1 MAGSIREFATREG
14 LNMSAGAEAIIKEGF
29 PRVSV
34 QSRRAANAQ
43 RSISRTLR
51 RHPPGVL
58 AAAFL
63 IIIALA
69 GCLAEIVATHD
80 PNAQA
85 VRDALRPPLNYGLSG
100 SFHILGTDAQGR
112 DVYSRIV
119 HGARIS
125 LSVGF
130 AAVTIGTLGGLA
142 LALVSGYRGGRVD
155 LVLQRIMDSLQAIPT
170 LILAMML
177 VAVMGTNLL
186 VTAIAIGIT
195 QVPRANRVIRSN
207 VLTVM
212 SEPYVESA
220 RAVGAPGLRVIV
232 RHLLPNVMATT
243 LIMFSTSIGAA
254 IVTEATLSFLGLA
267 APPPLAT
274 WGGML
279 TIQGRQY
286 MLAAPWLL
294 LAPAI
299 ALSMTV
305 LAFNFLGDAIRDA
318 LDPRLRTR

>member
-1 MAGSIREFATREG
+1 
-14 LNMSAGAEAIIKEGF
+14 MSATAEVLTKGQPLA
-29 PRVSV
+29 VSALPGRPV
-34 QSRRAANAQ
+34 AKQS
-43 RSISRTLR
+43 SIVRTLR

-58 AAAFL
+58 AAVFL
-63 IIIALA
+63 IMIALA
-69 GCLAEIVATHD
+69 GGLAELVATHD
-80 PNAQA
+80 PTAQS
-85 VRDALRPPLNYGLSG
+85 VRDALLPPLSYGRSG
-100 SFHILGTDAQGR
+100 GFHILGTDAQGR

-125 LSVGF
+125 LTVGF
-130 AAVTIGTLGGLA
+130 AAVAIGTLGGLA
-142 LALVSGYRGGRVD
+142 LALVCGYRGGRVD
-155 LVLQRIMDSLQAIPT
+155 LVIQRIMDSLQAIPT

-177 VAVMGTNLL
+177 VAVMGTNLV

-220 RAVGAPGLRVIV
+220 RAVGSSGLRVILK
-232 RHLLPNVMATT
+232 HLLPNVMATT

-286 MLAAPWLL
+286 MMAAPWLL
-294 LAPAI
+294 LAPAV
-299 ALSMTV
+299 ALSITV
-305 LAFNFLGDAIRDA
+305 LAFNFLGDAVRDA
-318 LDPRLRTR
+318 LDPRLRAR